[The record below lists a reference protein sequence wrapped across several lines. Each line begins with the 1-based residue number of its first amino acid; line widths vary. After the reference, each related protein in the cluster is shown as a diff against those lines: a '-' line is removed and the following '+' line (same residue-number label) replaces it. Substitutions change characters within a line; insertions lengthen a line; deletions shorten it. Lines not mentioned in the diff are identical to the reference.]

1 MQQDEYRRYAGVY
14 DQILEPMNRGLR
26 ILGLR
31 MVEPMESIKVLDVGC
46 GTGTFLELFQKSGS
60 ELYGIDTSPSM
71 LEIARGRLGEQAS
84 LHLDDATNMP
94 FEDQNFDLVL
104 SMLVLHEMDQD
115 TRLSTIAEMKRVLKN
130 DGQILLIDFHAGRAR
145 FLKGWVTKLVILTSE
160 ILAGR
165 RHFRNYRHFASIGG
179 LPVLAKETGLGIESQ
194 KIVGGNTMTLV
205 LLRKSK

>member
-1 MQQDEYRRYAGVY
+1 MKHDEYRRYAGVY

-31 MVEPMESIKVLDVGC
+31 MVEPMESTKVLDVGC

-71 LEIARGRLGEQAS
+71 LEIARGRLGQHAH
-84 LHLDDATNMP
+84 LHLDDATHMP

-130 DGQILLIDFHAGRAR
+130 DGQILIIDFHAGRAR
-145 FLKGWVTKLVILTSE
+145 FLKGWVTKMVILTSE

-165 RHFRNYRHFASIGG
+165 RHFRNYRHFISIGG
-179 LPVLAKETGLGIESQ
+179 LPTLVGASDLNVVHQ
-194 KIVGGNTMTLV
+194 KVVGGGTMALV
-205 LLRKSK
+205 LLKLK